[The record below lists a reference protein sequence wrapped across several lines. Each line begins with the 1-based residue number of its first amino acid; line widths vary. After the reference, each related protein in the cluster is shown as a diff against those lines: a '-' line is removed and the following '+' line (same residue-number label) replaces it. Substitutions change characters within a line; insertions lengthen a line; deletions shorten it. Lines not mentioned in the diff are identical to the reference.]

1 MILWRFI
8 TDDAHK
14 RTSALPLLW
23 SVTALC
29 GLPMEKGTAA
39 KEQQVW
45 KHHEKATL
53 KYRTEWSRGYQEA
66 LKTALHLPAPASIT
80 NRNRK
85 RSVPLCS
92 DSPLSSTCQSLLQS
106 WPLPLHPFSNR
117 ILHLGTYPW
126 SASRTITRLLRPP
139 GQLPSWLHDH
149 LSFLQEL
156 HPENTNRSSPCR
168 QGWGWQCDPPAVGV
182 TLPAPSLA
190 HSRSQRGTNT
200 RDLRVT
206 QGSSASFDTL
216 GSANVATSAG
226 EAVSYRNSWVRTFP
240 DKHK

>member
-8 TDDAHK
+8 TDDTHK

-53 KYRTEWSRGYQEA
+53 KYHTEWSRGYQEA

-92 DSPLSSTCQSLLQS
+92 DSSLSSTCQSLLQS

-126 SASRTITRLLRPP
+126 SASRTITCLLRPP

-149 LSFLQEL
+149 LSFLPSGATPREYKPEL
-156 HPENTNRSSPCR
+156 PLQAGLGLAVRPAGGRCHPPRAQPR
-168 QGWGWQCDPPAVGV
+168 PQP
-182 TLPAPSLA
+182 
-190 HSRSQRGTNT
+190 HSARHEHP
-200 RDLRVT
+200 
-206 QGSSASFDTL
+206 
-216 GSANVATSAG
+216 ATS
-226 EAVSYRNSWVRTFP
+226 VSPKDRPRRSTHSVVRMLQHLP
-240 DKHK
+240 GKPCLIEIAE